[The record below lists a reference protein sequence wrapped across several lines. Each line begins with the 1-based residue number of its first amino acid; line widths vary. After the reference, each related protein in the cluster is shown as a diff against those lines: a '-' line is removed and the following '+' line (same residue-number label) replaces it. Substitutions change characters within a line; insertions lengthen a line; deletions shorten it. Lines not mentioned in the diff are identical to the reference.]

1 MTEKTIDALK
11 AAVERDRIAAYRYLA
26 FLDAEQRALVRELQP
41 DRSSGDM
48 VLFPVDELV
57 SRLVSTTPLK
67 RAVKVLEAVGL
78 PPHAYDVW
86 VDYLDVDIG
95 GRPIIGQVK

>member
-1 MTEKTIDALK
+1 
-11 AAVERDRIAAYRYLA
+11 
-26 FLDAEQRALVRELQP
+26 
-41 DRSSGDM
+41 M

-57 SRLVSTTPLK
+57 ILLVSTTPLK

-86 VDYLDVDIG
+86 VDHLDVDFG
-95 GRPIIGQVK
+95 GLPIDGQVK